1 LLQTTYGSGVGV
13 CCKGGVYSRGYKYAG
28 SNDINT
34 VAWQNKNSKFHLHPV
49 GTKRPNEL
57 GLYDMSGNVEEACW
71 DEYGAYPNVE
81 NLNVIYTA
89 LTYPSQIE
97 FTYITPSPIR
107 KEETMVVHRNFIDEE
122 MKELGLTYDGNSLYD
137 NSLRVIEA
145 KKKVVIDFIQRFEN
159 SIIKVLESVDDTERQ
174 NRFAVLQKK
183 MEDRKYILDIRL
195 KR

>member
-1 LLQTTYGSGVGV
+1 
-13 CCKGGVYSRGYKYAG
+13 
-28 SNDINT
+28 
-34 VAWQNKNSKFHLHPV
+34 
-49 GTKRPNEL
+49 
-57 GLYDMSGNVEEACW
+57 MSGNVEEACW